1 MLIMLINGNRVRT
14 SFTALKIKTPDFPFA
29 GKIGRLRFLIDNCRD
44 LRSQCQGGAIVG
56 QMGLSRENNTATGLG
71 ADVVRR
77 LRDRRFCGLEAPSP
91 L

>member
-14 SFTALKIKTPDFPFA
+14 SFTALKNKDARFFHLQ
-29 GKIGRLRFLIDNCRD
+29 GKSGVFRFLIDNCRD

-77 LRDRRFCGLEAPSP
+77 LRDR
-91 L
+91 